1 MLIIT
6 SRNSGDIGVIRKN
19 DILFN
24 DIGLYHEL
32 VNYIPTIPISY
43 KDYII
48 EFNLLDVNIKIN
60 DIVIST
66 PDDKYRLEFYA
77 IKSNC
82 GRYNHGILRY
92 NGLGIISK
100 RYKVFN
106 WLRYP
111 IVLSYR

>member
-1 MLIIT
+1 M
-6 SRNSGDIGVIRKN
+6 IRKN

-43 KDYII
+43 KDYTF
-48 EFNLLDVNIKIN
+48 EFNVLDVNIGIN

-66 PDDKYRLEFYA
+66 PDDEYGLEFYT
-77 IKSNC
+77 IKSNFS
-82 GRYNHGILRY
+82 GYILRY

-106 WLRYP
+106 WLIYP